1 VSRRVVDAVIVNS
14 AAAARELSGR
24 FRVPESKVRNI
35 GVGTDLE
42 RIWRATPA
50 EELKR
55 ELGLGESKVVG
66 VVAKLSPVKG
76 HGHFLE
82 AAAFILK
89 AAGDVR
95 FLIVGD
101 GSERTRLEREAGELG
116 LSGKVHFIGVR
127 DDVPAV
133 LKLMDVLVLSSLS
146 EGSPNVVLEAM
157 AAGVPVVAMRVGGVP
172 EVVEDGVSGFLV
184 DPGDAPGLSNA
195 VLRLL
200 NDADRAREMGKK
212 GRAIAGENYDIN
224 RVVARVED
232 VFSSLLERAGRP
244 AGGRA

>member
-1 VSRRVVDAVIVNS
+1 
-14 AAAARELSGR
+14 
-24 FRVPESKVRNI
+24 
-35 GVGTDLE
+35 
-42 RIWRATPA
+42 
-50 EELKR
+50 
-55 ELGLGESKVVG
+55 
-66 VVAKLSPVKG
+66 
-76 HGHFLE
+76 
-82 AAAFILK
+82 
-89 AAGDVR
+89 
-95 FLIVGD
+95 
-101 GSERTRLEREAGELG
+101 
-116 LSGKVHFIGVR
+116 
-127 DDVPAV
+127 
-133 LKLMDVLVLSSLS
+133 
-146 EGSPNVVLEAM
+146 
-157 AAGVPVVAMRVGGVP
+157 MRVGGVP